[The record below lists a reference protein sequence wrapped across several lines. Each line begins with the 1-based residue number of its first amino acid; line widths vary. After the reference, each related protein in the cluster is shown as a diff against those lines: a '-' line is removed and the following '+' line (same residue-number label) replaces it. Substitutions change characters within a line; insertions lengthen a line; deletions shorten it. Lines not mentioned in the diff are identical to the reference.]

1 MIFSSFI
8 CPVSSPS
15 RPPLAFR
22 GDLPNPNP
30 SGVRKPMMAAE
41 VSSMVRG
48 VSGYKEDGDGKRDL
62 VTIDL
67 LGGGKGLVGSGEVG
81 VELEVP
87 VAWDLH
93 LHQLKTGP
101 DPVLRELQDLN
112 LPPPLS
118 GGGVVVSEKSSLLDL
133 SLSAISASRCAAPAS
148 TYRSVCTLE
157 KVKSALER
165 AERELRWSH
174 RRRSDCGSSASPSSS
189 TTSSSLK
196 RRATDDTDLS
206 EVQDSPPHSPAPAT
220 GGMVAVGCPAC
231 LLYVL
236 ISTLDPRCPRCDS
249 YVPIPALKK
258 KPRIDLN
265 CSSLQFY

>member
-1 MIFSSFI
+1 
-8 CPVSSPS
+8 
-15 RPPLAFR
+15 
-22 GDLPNPNP
+22 
-30 SGVRKPMMAAE
+30 MAAE

-48 VSGYKEDGDGKRDL
+48 VSGYKEEGDGKRDL

-67 LGGGKGLVGSGEVG
+67 LGGGKGLAGSGELG
-81 VELEVP
+81 VELEVA
-87 VAWDLH
+87 VGWDRRLD
-93 LHQLKTGP
+93 QVVDSSSFQKTGP
-101 DPVLRELQDLN
+101 DPVLRELHDLN
-112 LPPPLS
+112 LPPPPS
-118 GGGVVVSEKSSLLDL
+118 GTGVVPEKSSSLDL
-133 SLSAISASRCAAPAS
+133 SLSAISATRCAAPAS
-148 TYRSVCTLE
+148 AYRSVCTLE

-165 AERELRWSH
+165 AERESRWGY

-196 RRATDDTDLS
+196 RRATEDTDLS
-206 EVQDSPPHSPAPAT
+206 EVQDSPPPPPSPAPTT
-220 GGMVAVGCPAC
+220 GGMVAAGCPAC

-236 ISTLDPRCPRCDS
+236 ISTADPRCPRCDS